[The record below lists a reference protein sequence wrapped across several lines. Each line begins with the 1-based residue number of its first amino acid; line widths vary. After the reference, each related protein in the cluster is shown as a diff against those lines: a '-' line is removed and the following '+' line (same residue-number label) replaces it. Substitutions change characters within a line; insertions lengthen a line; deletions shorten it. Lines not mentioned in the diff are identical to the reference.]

1 MSTEDGRRQMQD
13 ETPHDEEAGQPKRT
27 GRPRKD
33 TGGDE
38 RSPRKNRGGIQERRQ
53 QSAEEM
59 DDDLG

>member
-1 MSTEDGRRQMQD
+1 MQD